1 MTQAINTEAFDAAM
15 PVVAPLTPPDCDL
28 RDFGFMPMDVARVRD
43 SDFASLADAEAF
55 RSGFMLWCASWHQL
69 PAGSLPNDDRVL
81 AKLAG
86 FGRVVDEWLKI
97 KAEAMHGWV
106 MCSDGRWY
114 HPVICEKANEAW
126 EGKQQHAYAKF
137 ADRMRKKNKALAS
150 DGKPMGIIPT
160 MEQWLS
166 SGKAESFL
174 NPSAGNPPEKPLK
187 GQGQG
192 QGQGKD
198 NTQGAGAESA
208 AAEVWTPD
216 LNQLNGQLKMSGDQE
231 VTQDQVQVVL
241 MDFTPH
247 YESHHLSDGQR
258 LSKLRQ
264 WISKAQ
270 RQGVAPFSKP
280 KARPAVGATSTPPAA
295 HSLDLKAYMAEKN
308 ARILAAQAAAQAGGA
323 A

>member
-137 ADRMRKKNKALAS
+137 ADRMRKKNKALES

-160 MEQWLS
+160 FDQWLS

-174 NPSAGNPPEKPLK
+174 NHSAGIPLENPLK

-198 NTQGAGAESA
+198 NTHPAE
-208 AAEVWTPD
+208 WTPD
-216 LNQLNGQLKMSGDQE
+216 LDHLNGQLKMAGDRE
-231 VTQDQVQVVL
+231 VTQEQLQVVL
-241 MDFTPH
+241 LDFTPH
-247 YESHHLSDGQR
+247 YENHHLTESQR

-270 RQGVAPFSKP
+270 RQGVAPFA
-280 KARPAVGATSTPPAA
+280 KAPRAAVGAVTAEGPAKPMA
-295 HSLDLKAYMAEKN
+295 FEEYMAQKN
-308 ARILAAQAAAQAGGA
+308 AKILAAMAGGA